1 MLKKPLAYPS
11 HLLYNTAPM
20 EQYFRQSRPEITDR
34 QSAAQTAKR
43 WGMTKRRVLQ
53 LCREKKVYA
62 AKLVDGVWTIPT
74 VAVRPP
80 DGRQHRGAH
89 IPKHLANHLRYADAA
104 VRDAREAGL
113 GNPDDALE
121 YFVRGSASHL
131 HTLKYSSFNF
141 GEVCEI
147 LSGRAVEGKPK
158 CNRKDVEYHQLA
170 INFIMAALKE
180 RRWLSVRFVEQLH
193 GLLLCGDPNYR
204 EPMKGRKCVKKCVER
219 VRSLKKH
226 PVWLA
231 ADFFVRFLAL
241 KPYSKQLERTAY
253 MVVNFILMRNGY
265 PPVIIYRGMIRWWR
279 LRVLEQPDEDYSKN
293 EDAWCTDEETLRGGY
308 LKPYELDEY
317 NMPDEA
323 DLLSF
328 VHTKWDPT
336 IIVSVL
342 VKSIKRSCRLGLL
355 PLAVPRTRR
364 SRANPD

>member
-241 KPYSKQLERTAY
+241 KPYDEQLERTAGRQGILPGAF
-253 MVVNFILMRNGY
+253 VVDSWTMGCVERSSMLPEPRCPGR
-265 PPVIIYRGMIRWWR
+265 PGPGGVARDVSCHRGRTPDHWR
-279 LRVLEQPDEDYSKN
+279 FPIGDTCDMAYAS
-293 EDAWCTDEETLRGGY
+293 
-308 LKPYELDEY
+308 
-317 NMPDEA
+317 
-323 DLLSF
+323 
-328 VHTKWDPT
+328 
-336 IIVSVL
+336 
-342 VKSIKRSCRLGLL
+342 
-355 PLAVPRTRR
+355 
-364 SRANPD
+364 